1 MYRNPYF
8 VLKVSLASVLLTL
21 GVLFVNGAN
30 LLVSIFVA
38 LPQLPFVLAISY
50 FELKH
55 KTSII
60 NFPILLS
67 SSAIGAY
74 VGSLFGVLGVIREID
89 NSIKDG
95 DLIGAAIG
103 NSIAGFLTMSFVG
116 VVAGLVI
123 HFSQTPN
130 K

>member
-30 LLVSIFVA
+30 LIVSIFVA

>member
-8 VLKVSLASVLLTL
+8 VLKVSLASVLLTS